1 MDYYFIILVKIF
13 LIFLIFLFLINSF
26 SISNKQKL
34 KELAEKA
41 YQDGFY
47 NISFNCYIQTND
59 LENCL
64 KVLLE
69 SNQIPE
75 ACLFCRTY
83 LPSKLTETM
92 EHWNNYLNDNNT
104 NNRISKVFYFYIN
117 SNIIFLYL
125 TFRCKNNKSFR
136 KFGKF

>member
-1 MDYYFIILVKIF
+1 LVNFLSKF
-13 LIFLIFLFLINSF
+13 LIIKNN

-75 ACLFCRTY
+75 ACLFARTY

-92 EHWNNYLNDNNT
+92 EVWNNYLNDNNT
-104 NNRISKVFYFYIN
+104 NNRISKVFILFFIN
-117 SNIIFLYL
+117 F
-125 TFRCKNNKSFR
+125 K
-136 KFGKF
+136 